1 VKKLTFTRL
10 VLGVAVVLTT
20 LGLLRYKPWKKTG
33 GKVISNRDVIHE
45 GVNKA
50 ATRELTVG
58 YLPVT
63 CHLTCPVTDFASK
76 TTQTSTNFNSRVFTD
91 FPTVVSALEAK
102 QVQATFMIVPL
113 AMKLRE
119 QGVPVKI
126 CYLGHRDGTEVIV
139 GINNKA
145 RNLRDLKGKKMAIPS
160 MYSNQHF
167 VIHKLMED
175 FGMQPDDIEFIVL
188 PPPDMPTSLASG
200 AIDAYIVGEPFC
212 AKAEL
217 DGIGRVLY
225 YARDIWPNFISCAL
239 VVHED
244 LINKTPDV
252 VEDLVRGIAAS
263 GAWAEENRE
272 EAAKLAAPYFRQDQ
286 KVLNYVL
293 TSDPKRVSYL
303 ELTPT
308 DEDLQ
313 QIQEQGIKLKLL
325 TKNISMDEL
334 IDRKFVP
341 KTITPA
347 PIEAA
352 WIPDPSAAKK

>member
-1 VKKLTFTRL
+1 MKLSFPKL
-10 VLGVAVVLTT
+10 IIAVVFTLTV
-20 LGLLRYKPWKKTG
+20 LALLRYRPWNSRG
-33 GKVISNRDVIHE
+33 GITARDVIHE
-45 GVNKA
+45 GSNTRA
-50 ATRELTVG
+50 LRELTVG

-76 TTQTSTNFNSRVFTD
+76 TTQTSTNFNSRVFSD

-126 CYLGHRDGTEVIV
+126 CYLGHRDGSEIV
-139 GINNKA
+139 VAKNS
-145 RNLRDLKGKKMAIPS
+145 RTRSLVDLKGKKLAIPS
-160 MYSNQHF
+160 LYSNQNF

-175 FGMQPDDIEFIVL
+175 YGMKPEDINLVIL

-200 AIDAYIVGEPFC
+200 AIDAYFVGEPFC

-217 DGIGRVLY
+217 DGIGRILY

-244 LINKTPDV
+244 LIREHPEI
-252 VEDLVRGIAAS
+252 VEDLVRGIAQS
-263 GAWAEENRE
+263 GAWAETHRAA
-272 EAAKLAAPYFRQDQ
+272 AAKLAAPYYRQDE

-293 TSDPKRVSYL
+293 TADPRRVSYL
-303 ELTPT
+303 QLTPT

-313 QIQEQGIKLKLL
+313 QIQNQGLKMGLL
-325 TKNISMDEL
+325 TKKIPMNQL
-334 IDRKFVP
+334 IDRDFVP
-341 KTITPA
+341 QSITPA
-347 PIEAA
+347 LIDAEK
-352 WIPDPSAAKK
+352 IPASKPGKTH

>member
-1 VKKLTFTRL
+1 MKISFGRIIIIA
-10 VLGVAVVLTT
+10 VLIVVA
-20 LGLLRYKPWKKTG
+20 LGLLRYRPWSRNGPTTA
-33 GKVISNRDVIHE
+33 RDVIHE
-45 GVNKA
+45 GSNKNA
-50 ATRELTVG
+50 KRELTVG

-76 TTQTSTNFNSRVFTD
+76 TTETNTNFNSRVFSD

-126 CYLGHRDGTEVIV
+126 CYLGHRDGSEIV
-139 GINNKA
+139 VGKNSRI
-145 RNLRDLKGKKMAIPS
+145 RSLVDLKGKKVAIPS
-160 MYSNQHF
+160 LYSNQNF

-175 FGMQPDDIEFIVL
+175 YGMQPEDITFIVL
-188 PPPDMPTSLASG
+188 PPPDMPTSLAAG
-200 AIDAYIVGEPFC
+200 AIDGYFVGEPFC

-244 LINKTPDV
+244 LIKENPEI

-263 GAWAEENRE
+263 GAWAETHRA
-272 EAAKLAAPYFRQDQ
+272 EAAKLAAPYYRQDE
-286 KVLNYVL
+286 KVLNFVL
-293 TSDPKRVSYL
+293 TADPKRVSYL
-303 ELTPT
+303 KLTPT

-313 QIQEQGIKLKLL
+313 QIQDQGIKMKLL
-325 TKNISMDEL
+325 TKRIPMNEL
-334 IDRKFVP
+334 IDRNFVP
-341 KTITPA
+341 QVIDPA
-347 PIEAA
+347 PI
-352 WIPDPSAAKK
+352 DAAKIPEPKAVKTQ

>member
-1 VKKLTFTRL
+1 MRFSTSSKLIIGTVLIL
-10 VLGVAVVLTT
+10 VA
-20 LGLLRYKPWKKTG
+20 LGLARYRPWNG
-33 GKVISNRDVIHE
+33 SGNDVRDVIHE
-45 GVNKA
+45 GSNKLA
-50 ATRELTVG
+50 DRELTVG
-58 YLPVT
+58 FLPVT

-76 TTQTSTNFNSRVFTD
+76 TTQTNTNFNSRVFSD

-126 CYLGHRDGTEVIV
+126 CYLGHRDGSEIV
-139 GINNKA
+139 VGKYSKIRSLK
-145 RNLRDLKGKKMAIPS
+145 DLKGKKVAIPS
-160 MYSNQHF
+160 PYSNQNFVLRKLMNDHGMKDKDITF
-167 VIHKLMED
+167 VI
-175 FGMQPDDIEFIVL
+175 L

-200 AIDAYIVGEPFC
+200 AIDGYFVGEPFC

-244 LINKTPDV
+244 LIKSNPEIV
-252 VEDLVRGIAAS
+252 QDLVRGIAES
-263 GAWAEENRE
+263 GAWAETHRE
-272 EAAKLAAPYFRQDQ
+272 EAAKLVSPYYRQNE

-293 TSDPKRVSYL
+293 TADPHRVSYVN
-303 ELTPT
+303 LTPT

-313 QIQEQGIKLKLL
+313 MIQDMGVQMGLL
-325 TKNISMDEL
+325 TNLVLMDDL
-334 IDRKFVP
+334 IDRTFVP
-341 KTITPA
+341 KEIIPA
-347 PIEAA
+347 PIDTAR
-352 WIPDPSAAKK
+352 IPKTVR